1 MNSFRTRDS
10 AADLDDKSHLEGMD
24 ERYARLGIVEDIT
37 DGEYDDEYD
46 DTYDEGVVNVQEK
59 GDAVDNDLPKNEN
72 RFVGSPC
79 RSSTVGLFVL
89 TEFLENRV
97 VIIVTVPSPMTTTMT
112 PTKADQI
119 K

>member
-10 AADLDDKSHLEGMD
+10 TADLDDKSHLEGME

-59 GDAVDNDLPKNEN
+59 GDAIDNDLPKNEN
-72 RFVGSPC
+72 RFVECPYHSFY
-79 RSSTVGLFVL
+79 VGLLFRL
-89 TEFLENRV
+89 GFLENPV
-97 VIIVTVPSPMTTTMT
+97 VIIVTVPSPMTMKMM
-112 PTKADQI
+112 TKADPI